1 MELSDLARNAL
12 NRVQRYDSI
21 NYANNV
27 EKHCKEV
34 VVEEMR
40 RLEKIKNGTKEIRS
54 KTFDN
59 ELTMVVLNNQLRL
72 ITDLNKEMTELKKV
86 KELYD
91 KDQLRKKEQ

>member
-1 MELSDLARNAL
+1 
-12 NRVQRYDSI
+12 
-21 NYANNV
+21 
-27 EKHCKEV
+27 
-34 VVEEMR
+34 MR